1 MPAYE
6 TRIWKSGWRKNV
18 NEDEIEIV
26 ATIKLPLPFGAFIG
40 TMKGL
45 QDDFDETLYIR
56 NCIEGYEVF
65 RCVKSEKV

>member
-1 MPAYE
+1 M
-6 TRIWKSGWRKNV
+6 

-65 RCVKSEKV
+65 RYVKSEKV